1 MEHGP
6 HGGFL
11 LAIGIWTA
19 IQMSAV
25 AFGAYLMLR
34 ERRRAQ
40 SR

>member
-19 IQMSAV
+19 IQLTAV
-25 AFGAYLMLR
+25 AFGTYLMLR
-34 ERRRAQ
+34 VRRRAQ

>member
-1 MEHGP
+1 MENNP

-19 IQMSAV
+19 IQLTAV
-25 AFGAYLMLR
+25 GFAAYLMLR

>member
-1 MEHGP
+1 MEQGP

-19 IQMSAV
+19 IQLTAI
-25 AFGAYLMLR
+25 AFGAYFMLR